1 MAQGKQTRRDRL
13 STGSASLTAQREA
26 LLRRLRELDAA
37 AKAKPGYRSAL
48 ILLNRKF
55 RAAGPAAR
63 LGILQAASFMV
74 NVLERLPLI

>member
-1 MAQGKQTRRDRL
+1 V
-13 STGSASLTAQREA
+13 ASLTAQREA
-26 LLRRLRELDAA
+26 LLRRLAELDAA

-55 RAAGPAAR
+55 RVASPAAR